1 MKKTKLCFTKQTT
14 TPSAEWGIGADKGSL
29 YVSNNLDEKKIVV
42 ICLKTPDTV
51 NYMKIP
57 YTFLKSD
64 ILICLGAAQEA
75 DT

>member
-1 MKKTKLCFTKQTT
+1 MVRPYLGLMTID
-14 TPSAEWGIGADKGSL
+14 GI
-29 YVSNNLDEKKIVV
+29 NNLDEKRIFVM
-42 ICLKTPDTV
+42 CLKTPDTV